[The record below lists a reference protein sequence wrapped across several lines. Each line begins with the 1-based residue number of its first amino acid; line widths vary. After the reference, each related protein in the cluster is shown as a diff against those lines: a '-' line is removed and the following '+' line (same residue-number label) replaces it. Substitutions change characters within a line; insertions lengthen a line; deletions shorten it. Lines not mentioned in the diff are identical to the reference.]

1 MIYFFTKHDLVA
13 YQINQLEETNP
24 EGGSDFFL
32 KGQLF
37 PKNEVNDYVHSNP
50 VSKYVTNNTR
60 CFIIPQGSSTA
71 YNNSFF
77 VQTISQWNNLDNN
90 VVNAG
95 SVDQFKS
102 QLKNII

>member
-37 PKNEVNDYVHSNP
+37 AKNEVKGQFYP
-50 VSKYVTNNTR
+50 
-60 CFIIPQGSSTA
+60 
-71 YNNSFF
+71 
-77 VQTISQWNNLDNN
+77 NL
-90 VVNAG
+90 
-95 SVDQFKS
+95 S
-102 QLKNII
+102 L